1 MGILDPKSRV
11 IDLLLTNEGKR
22 QLVNGQ
28 MRVDYIS
35 YSDCSINY
43 NDEEIEKIILEANN
57 LPQDQITP
65 EADANELI
73 RKILTSNFK
82 VINGNVYDL
91 QSQPLSGSITSNF
104 FDEITNSSLQN
115 FNKLQ
120 IIKSQ
125 DSFYDIKNLSSNIL
139 SSSIRITNDDINQ
152 NNEVNKPNNSLSVD
166 LMDSIFLD
174 IDASKSKNYLYLP
187 PIDDNN
193 EPLYDYGFKKGANQ
207 ILDDNK
213 LNKRLS
219 NKKKIDFK
227 LNSSGKTHI
236 QIFQSEENQISNLKK
251 LDIIKYGDLFDAGVY
266 KGVAY
271 FVGRL
276 LVDNSGNSTFYRI
289 FTILIK

>member
-35 YSDCSINY
+35 FSDCSTNY

-57 LPQDQITP
+57 LPQDEITP
-65 EADANELI
+65 ESDANELI

-82 VINGNVYDL
+82 VINGNAYDIK
-91 QSQPLSGSITSNF
+91 STPLSGSLLSDF
-104 FDEITNSSLQN
+104 FDEISNSSLQN
-115 FNKLQ
+115 FKKLQ

-125 DSFYDIKNLSSNIL
+125 DSFYDIKNLTSNIL
-139 SSSIRITNDDINQ
+139 SSSIKITNSDINQ
-152 NNEVNKPNNSLSVD
+152 NNESNKPCNSLSVD
-166 LMDSIFLD
+166 VMDSIFLD
-174 IDASKSKNYLYLP
+174 VDASKSKNYLYLP
-187 PIDDNN
+187 PVDDNN
-193 EPLYDYGFKKGANQ
+193 KPLYDYGFKKGSNQ
-207 ILDDNK
+207 ILDDNI

-219 NKKKIDFK
+219 NKKIDFK

-236 QIFQSEENQISNLKK
+236 QIFQSEESQISKLKK
-251 LDIIKYGDLFDAGVY
+251 LDIIKYGDLFEAGVY

-271 FVGRL
+271 FIGRL
-276 LVDNSGNSTFYRI
+276 LVDNNGNSTFYRI
-289 FTILIK
+289 FTVLIK

>member
-43 NDEEIEKIILEANN
+43 NDEDIEKIILEANN

-82 VINGNVYDL
+82 VINGNAYDL
-91 QSQPLSGSITSNF
+91 RSQPLSGSITSDF

-139 SSSIRITNDDINQ
+139 SSSIKITGDDINQ

-174 IDASKSKNYLYLP
+174 VDASKSKNYLYLP
-187 PIDDNN
+187 PIDDNKN
-193 EPLYDYGFKKGANQ
+193 PLYDYGFKKGTNQ
-207 ILDDNK
+207 ILNDNL

-236 QIFQSEENQISNLKK
+236 QIFQSENNQTSSLKK
-251 LDIIKYGDLFDAGVY
+251 LDIIKYGDLFENKVY